1 MHTKGA
7 RSHGAPRVTG
17 ILDAS
22 LPREITKRRLDVGP
36 TREMCMSRQFRLKAT
51 GAVLAALFVVGPMLA
66 NGTAQAE
73 LTRRGNDLV
82 FGGGGRNMLGLSC
95 AAEPRSDSMTVPAG
109 STVRVVNDTG
119 HDADLRLNGV
129 SKGELRNRSST
140 EVLFRRGPVEVTLK
154 PDCPLG
160 GPSEPATVT
169 VTPSPSGSGTP
180 TPSPTSASPSA
191 SPGGSPSKS
200 AKPAARP
207 GRPAQPRPPRTATTP
222 NRRPTPADARTT
234 AATAGRTGPQGTTT
248 TRATTRTNTVPGTAT
263 TGATT
268 AVTEMPV
275 GGTDVPVSTGPVLA
289 APDIDATSADS
300 TSAAA
305 EPVAALEPLSQ
316 DSPFGLLALAATVC
330 LAGVTAAAIR
340 AITAQ
345 RASRST
351 MA

>member
-1 MHTKGA
+1 
-7 RSHGAPRVTG
+7 
-17 ILDAS
+17 
-22 LPREITKRRLDVGP
+22 
-36 TREMCMSRQFRLKAT
+36 MSRQFRLKAT
-51 GAVLAALFVVGPMLA
+51 GAVLAALFVVGPLLA

-129 SKGELRNRSST
+129 SKGELANRSST

-154 PDCPLG
+154 PNCPLG

-180 TPSPTSASPSA
+180 TPSPTTVPPSA
-191 SPGGSPSKS
+191 TPGGSPSKT
-200 AKPAARP
+200 AKPTTRP
-207 GRPAQPRPPRTATTP
+207 PGPGKPRPPHTATKP
-222 NRRPTPADARTT
+222 NRRPTSAGAATT
-234 AATAGRTGPQGTTT
+234 ATMTGRTGPQSAT
-248 TRATTRTNTVPGTAT
+248 TRARTRTDTAPGTAT

-268 AVTEMPV
+268 AVTEMPI
-275 GGTDVPVSTGPVLA
+275 GGSDAPVSTGPVLA
-289 APDIDATSADS
+289 APEIDPSSADP

-305 EPVAALEPLSQ
+305 EPVAALEPLSE
-316 DSPFGLLALAATVC
+316 DSPIGLLALAATVC

-340 AITAQ
+340 AIVAQ
-345 RASRST
+345 RASRT
-351 MA
+351 TIA

>member
-1 MHTKGA
+1 
-7 RSHGAPRVTG
+7 
-17 ILDAS
+17 
-22 LPREITKRRLDVGP
+22 
-36 TREMCMSRQFRLKAT
+36 MSRQFRLKAT
-51 GAVLAALFVVGPMLA
+51 GAVLEALFVVGPLLA

-109 STVRVVNDTG
+109 TTVRVVNDTG

-129 SKGELRNRSST
+129 SKGELANRSST

-169 VTPSPSGSGTP
+169 VTPSPSGSDTP
-180 TPSPTSASPSA
+180 TPSPTTAPPTTT
-191 SPGGSPSKS
+191 PGGSPSKS
-200 AKPAARP
+200 ARPAATKP
-207 GRPAQPRPPRTATTP
+207 GRPAKPKPPHSATTP
-222 NRRPTPADARTT
+222 NRRPTSAGAATT
-234 AATAGRTGPQGTTT
+234 ATTTGRTGLQNTPTRVR
-248 TRATTRTNTVPGTAT
+248 TRANTVPGTAT

-268 AVTEMPV
+268 AATELPI
-275 GGTDVPVSTGPVLA
+275 GGSDAPVSTGPVLA
-289 APDIDATSADS
+289 APEIDPSSADP

-305 EPVAALEPLSQ
+305 EPVAALQPLSQ
-316 DSPFGLLALAATVC
+316 DSPIGLLALAATVC

-340 AITAQ
+340 AIAAQ
-345 RASRST
+345 RASRT
-351 MA
+351 TIA

>member
-1 MHTKGA
+1 
-7 RSHGAPRVTG
+7 
-17 ILDAS
+17 
-22 LPREITKRRLDVGP
+22 
-36 TREMCMSRQFRLKAT
+36 MSRQFRLKAT
-51 GAVLAALFVVGPMLA
+51 GAVLAALFVVGPLLA

-129 SKGELRNRSST
+129 SKGALANRSST

-154 PDCPLG
+154 PNCPLG

-180 TPSPTSASPSA
+180 TPSPTTAPPTA
-191 SPGGSPSKS
+191 TPGGSPSKS
-200 AKPAARP
+200 PRPVAKP
-207 GRPAQPRPPRTATTP
+207 GRPAKPKPPNTATKP
-222 NRRPTPADARTT
+222 NRRPTSAGAVTT
-234 AATAGRTGPQGTTT
+234 ATTTGRTGPQSAT
-248 TRATTRTNTVPGTAT
+248 TRARVRTDTAPGTAT
-263 TGATT
+263 TGASTPTT
-268 AVTEMPV
+268 ASTEMPV
-275 GGTDVPVSTGPVLA
+275 GGSDAPVSTGPVLA
-289 APDIDATSADS
+289 APEIDASSADP

-305 EPVAALEPLSQ
+305 EPVAALRPLSQ
-316 DSPFGLLALAATVC
+316 DSPIGLLALAATVC

-340 AITAQ
+340 AIVAQ

-351 MA
+351 IA

>member
-1 MHTKGA
+1 
-7 RSHGAPRVTG
+7 
-17 ILDAS
+17 
-22 LPREITKRRLDVGP
+22 
-36 TREMCMSRQFRLKAT
+36 MSRQFRLKAT
-51 GAVLAALFVVGPMLA
+51 GAVLAALFVVGPLLA

-129 SKGELRNRSST
+129 SKGELANRSST

-154 PDCPLG
+154 PNCPLG

-180 TPSPTSASPSA
+180 TPSPTTVPPSA
-191 SPGGSPSKS
+191 TPGGSPSKT
-200 AKPAARP
+200 AKPTTRP
-207 GRPAQPRPPRTATTP
+207 PGPGKPRPPHTATKP
-222 NRRPTPADARTT
+222 NRRPTSAGAATT
-234 AATAGRTGPQGTTT
+234 ATTTGRTGPQSAT
-248 TRATTRTNTVPGTAT
+248 TRARTRTDTAPGAAT

-268 AVTEMPV
+268 AVTEMPI
-275 GGTDVPVSTGPVLA
+275 GGSDAPVSTGPVLA
-289 APDIDATSADS
+289 APEIDPSSADP

-305 EPVAALEPLSQ
+305 EPVAALEPLSE
-316 DSPFGLLALAATVC
+316 DSPIGLLALAATVC

-340 AITAQ
+340 AIVAQ
-345 RASRST
+345 RASRT
-351 MA
+351 TIA